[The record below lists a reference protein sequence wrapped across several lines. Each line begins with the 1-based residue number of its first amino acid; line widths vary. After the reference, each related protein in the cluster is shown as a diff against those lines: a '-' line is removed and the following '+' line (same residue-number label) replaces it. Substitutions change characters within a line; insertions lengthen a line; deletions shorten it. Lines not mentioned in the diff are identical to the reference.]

1 MGVTLALDVG
11 EKRIGVACSDP
22 LGIAALPL
30 DAIARTSLEADL
42 SAVVAL
48 AESRGAEAV
57 VVGLPKTLRNE
68 IGQQAR
74 KVLAFARALE
84 KRAPCRVE
92 TWDERLTTAEA
103 SRAFQGVSRKKR
115 RQQRQKGTLD
125 SAAAALI
132 LRGYLASRSSGG

>member
-30 DAIARTSLEADL
+30 DAIIRTSLEADL
-42 SAVVAL
+42 SAAAAL

-74 KVLAFARALE
+74 KALAFARALE
-84 KRAPCRVE
+84 KRAPCRVL

-103 SRAFQGVSRKKR
+103 SRAFQGASPKKR
-115 RQQRQKGTLD
+115 RRQRQKGALD

-132 LRGYLASRSSGG
+132 LRGYLASRSSGE